1 MDRLRVRGEVM
12 RGATVALV
20 SFWGLIVAAV
30 VEHISFASTAVN
42 CLMVFLALSSCL
54 CLFIALSLRVNYR
67 PMAILLRVVLSGM
80 YLLTLWVLGMAWAF
94 DPWGKPDVEVRHG
107 SSVCRAVYG
116 DTTEVRVFAMYALG
130 LERLKTSYSVDAASP
145 ETSCSHF

>member
-1 MDRLRVRGEVM
+1 M
-12 RGATVALV
+12 
-20 SFWGLIVAAV
+20 I
-30 VEHISFASTAVN
+30 
-42 CLMVFLALSSCL
+42 FLALTSLL
-54 CLFIALSLRVNYR
+54 CLFIALSLHVNYR

-107 SSVCRAVYG
+107 SVVCRAVYG
-116 DTTEVRVFAMYALG
+116 DTTEVRVFAMYTLG
-130 LERLKTSYSVDAASP
+130 LERLKTSYSVDAASR